1 VLRHVIL
8 GFLTSGA
15 RHGYALVKEYKER
28 SGLEVSNGNLYREL
42 QRLVAAGLVKG
53 ADRSEGADPR
63 RMPYEI
69 TESGRAT
76 FDRWLSSPKLIVAE
90 HADELCA
97 RALFLEM
104 VDSPI
109 GEQILNRW
117 HDELWVRLKV
127 LERSRE
133 VALTA
138 SNKSA
143 ALRALAVHHARRLK
157 HIAADIEYVQELRV
171 VWREEVAAREVEIE
185 RASPRGSG
193 KHPEVGGRDPNGFA
207 KGRTSQV
214 AARRKNGSADVP

>member
-1 VLRHVIL
+1 
-8 GFLTSGA
+8 
-15 RHGYALVKEYKER
+15 
-28 SGLEVSNGNLYREL
+28 
-42 QRLVAAGLVKG
+42 
-53 ADRSEGADPR
+53 
-63 RMPYEI
+63 MPYEI

-143 ALRALAVHHARRLK
+143 ALRALAIHHARRLK
-157 HIAADIEYVQELRV
+157 HIAADIEYVQELRMA
-171 VWREEVAAREVEIE
+171 WREEVAAREVEIE

-193 KHPEVGGRDPNGFA
+193 KQPVVGGRDPNGFA
-207 KGRTSQV
+207 KGRTSQ
-214 AARRKNGSADVP
+214 ATARRKNGSADVP